1 MSNIN
6 KVSLTEYLMENKPT
20 RAALETSVVQKQ
32 VERKVVRN
40 EETDTGDRLPQSSS
54 KLVNDISDVPRN
66 AKQAVSLNSPRR
78 SIRLNHAKSQI
89 VAKSQQQSRK
99 VPQSRPIP
107 KAPVADICKVQKLV
121 DKRKRKGKIEYL
133 VQWFRCSKD
142 KNSWEPESNIIDKKL
157 IKDFECQWSAMLQI
171 RLNQKAPVADS
182 FMVERLVKK
191 RKRKGKIEYLVEWFR
206 HSTDENSW
214 EPESNIIDKTLI
226 KDFESAR
233 LLTPPQTPPQLSQ
246 QPLQLSNVLETPKS
260 NPSVDPELNSS
271 TMMYGD
277 ETPNELQRIE
287 DERKKQQEEQ
297 MLKFDADF
305 KTELLVKEK
314 SFERKKKELE
324 QQLEEILLGGHT
336 SCLVCRCIQGI
347 TKPTIRQLARRG
359 GVKRGSGLIFE
370 DTRGVLTK
378 HTIRRL
384 MAQRGGV
391 KRRRGLIFKDTRGVL
406 TKHTIRQLAQRGGVK
421 RMSGLIF
428 EDTLGVL
435 IKPTIRTLAQRGGVK
450 RMSGEIFEETRG
462 ALKNYLESVI
472 RDAVTYTEHAKR
484 KTVVAVDI
492 VHALKRQGKTSY
504 GFGG

>member
-107 KAPVADICKVQKLV
+107 KAPVADIYKVQKLV

-133 VQWFRCSKD
+133 VQWFRCSSKE
-142 KNSWEPESNIIDKKL
+142 NSWEPKSNIIDKTL
-157 IKDFECQWSAMLQI
+157 IKDFESQLSAMLQS

-182 FMVERLVKK
+182 FMVEKLVKK

-277 ETPNELQRIE
+277 ENPNELQRIE

-347 TKPTIRQLARRG
+347 
-359 GVKRGSGLIFE
+359 
-370 DTRGVLTK
+370 TK

>member
-1 MSNIN
+1 
-6 KVSLTEYLMENKPT
+6 MENKPT

-107 KAPVADICKVQKLV
+107 KAPVADIYKVQKLV

-133 VQWFRCSKD
+133 VQWFRCSSKE
-142 KNSWEPESNIIDKKL
+142 NSWEPESNIIDKTL
-157 IKDFECQWSAMLQI
+157 IKDFESQLSAMLQS
-171 RLNQKAPVADS
+171 RLNQKALVADS

-324 QQLEEILLGGHT
+324 QQLEEILLHT

-347 TKPTIRQLARRG
+347 
-359 GVKRGSGLIFE
+359 
-370 DTRGVLTK
+370 TK

-406 TKHTIRQLAQRGGVK
+406 TKHTIRQLARRGGVK

>member
-1 MSNIN
+1 
-6 KVSLTEYLMENKPT
+6 MENKPT

-107 KAPVADICKVQKLV
+107 KAPVADIYKVQKLV

-133 VQWFRCSKD
+133 VQWFRCSSKE
-142 KNSWEPESNIIDKKL
+142 NSWEPKSNIIDKTL
-157 IKDFECQWSAMLQI
+157 IKDFESQLSAMLQS
-171 RLNQKAPVADS
+171 RLNQKALVADS

-324 QQLEEILLGGHT
+324 QQLEEILLHT

-347 TKPTIRQLARRG
+347 
-359 GVKRGSGLIFE
+359 
-370 DTRGVLTK
+370 TK

-406 TKHTIRQLAQRGGVK
+406 TKHTIRQLARRGGVK

>member
-1 MSNIN
+1 MSNL
-6 KVSLTEYLMENKPT
+6 KKFSLTEYLIKNKPT

-107 KAPVADICKVQKLV
+107 KAPVADIYKVQKLV

-133 VQWFRCSKD
+133 VQWFRCSSKE
-142 KNSWEPESNIIDKKL
+142 NSWEPESNIIDKTL
-157 IKDFECQWSAMLQI
+157 IKDFESQLSAMLQS
-171 RLNQKAPVADS
+171 RLNQKALVADS

-324 QQLEEILLGGHT
+324 QQLEEILLHT

-347 TKPTIRQLARRG
+347 
-359 GVKRGSGLIFE
+359 
-370 DTRGVLTK
+370 TK

-406 TKHTIRQLAQRGGVK
+406 TKHTIRQLARRGGVK